1 MTKEQTAS
9 HDEVT
14 IHLKW
19 IISHMKL
26 QETLT
31 ACVDSNWIKLIVLF
45 VCFGFDCMA
54 NIEISS
60 VMNIR
65 RDSKPFTSNL
75 LISYNLSPSY
85 PQPSRTIRILM
96 NAFISIG
103 STGET

>member
-26 QETLT
+26 QVTLT
-31 ACVDSNWIKLIVLF
+31 ACVDSNWIKLIVLL

-54 NIEISS
+54 NIKISS

-65 RDSKPFTSNL
+65 RDPKSFTSNL
-75 LISYNLSPSY
+75 SISNLQLIPKLS
-85 PQPSRTIRILM
+85 T
-96 NAFISIG
+96 
-103 STGET
+103 T